1 MKTPIHL
8 WIVGVI
14 SLLWNAGGAYDYTM
28 SQMRNEAYLDFL
40 TAEQLDYIISAPAWF
55 DATWAVGVWFAV
67 AGSILL
73 LLKSRFA
80 GPAFAVSILGLIA
93 SASYS
98 YWLAEPNAIDVVGWF
113 SVVFSGAILLWLILF
128 WLYARVMTRR
138 GVLR

>member
-113 SVVFSGAILLWLILF
+113 SVVFSGAILLSLILF

>member
-28 SQMRNEAYLDFL
+28 TQTRSAAYLDML
-40 TAEQLDYIISAPAWF
+40 TAEQVDYIQSAPVWF
-55 DATWAVGVWFAV
+55 DAFWAIGVWFGV
-67 AGSILL
+67 IGSLL
-73 LLKSRFA
+73 LLLRSRFA
-80 GPAFAVSILGLIA
+80 GGAFALSLLGLLGA
-93 SASYS
+93 SIYS
-98 YWLAEPNAIDVVGWF
+98 FGLAEPSALDIGGLF
-113 SVVFSGAILLWLILF
+113 AGVFSAAIAVSLILF